1 MNPENPRDPN
11 RRLREIEEQLNP
23 PSEPTFSSGSIK
35 ALLTQIQTWYQNLSN
50 TGKLVVAGVAV
61 VIGFGFLN
69 LFLRLVSTVITLAV
83 LAGALYLGYK
93 FLIESDPSQN

>member
-1 MNPENPRDPN
+1 MNPENPRDTN

-23 PSEPTFSSGSIK
+23 PSDSTFSSGSLK
-35 ALLTQIQTWYQNLSN
+35 TFLTKLQTWYQSLSS

-83 LAGALYLGYK
+83 LGGALYLGYK